1 MNPTIRTRPTPL
13 APFVGALLGS
23 FFAVALPAFAAPPDP
38 PDDWVRLETPHFV
51 LFGDAQAR
59 KVAEIADEL
68 ERLRAVLGRLTR
80 GKAVDLPAPTRVYVF
95 RSNEEMT
102 PFKPRWEGRPSP
114 VAGWFLGSEDENL
127 IALSAR
133 WNDDPR
139 PLVFHEF
146 VHEYLHAALPP
157 APQWFDEGVAEYYS
171 TFQSTGDRARVGR
184 PVEHHVRLLSE
195 VGWMPI
201 PLLFSVR
208 NDSPEYNEADKQ
220 GVFYAE
226 SWAVVHYLLNGD
238 PSRSGQLGRLF
249 EASLKGPIDEATF
262 RRITGDDFSTFEGK
276 VRSYVRGG
284 RFPFSA
290 FDLDPIATAP
300 SEATPVAPAEALAR
314 LGALLDRT
322 DSDRGD
328 EAEEIFRAALALDP
342 RRPVALSGLAAI
354 RERQGAI
361 VEAGFLHREAIA
373 SPGADAVVWYR
384 AGAFLLRTQ
393 SGRRFVPGALSP
405 ETCDAIERAR
415 AALEEALRIDPG
427 LAIARARLGSSFIY
441 EPAGRIAPGIPLL
454 EEAVRRLPHRRD
466 LAFELEELRRRD
478 RERPPPPPSPATHRT
493 SAPPATDDRSDP
505 VRALNDLL
513 ARKKWD
519 AAERY
524 LKARI
529 RESSGDEKV
538 FWQEQYDRT
547 RPLLAKNRLV
557 ERYNRGVSYLNRQ
570 RLEEALTELRVV
582 AESKDAGALGD
593 SARDLVRQIEELLR
607 KRQGKGGGG

>member
-1 MNPTIRTRPTPL
+1 MIPPQRRDAPPPAPRL
-13 APFVGALLGS
+13 AGAIAALL
-23 FFAVALPAFAAPPDP
+23 ALALPVFAAAPEP

-80 GKAVDLPAPTRVYVF
+80 GKEVHLPAPTRVYVF
-95 RSNEEMT
+95 RSNEAMT
-102 PFKPRWEGRPSP
+102 PYKPRWEGRPSP

-201 PLLFSVR
+201 PRLFAVER
-208 NDSPEYNEADKQ
+208 DSPEYNEADKQ

-238 PSRSGQLGRLF
+238 PARSGQLGRLF
-249 EASLKGPIDEATF
+249 EASQKGAIDEATF
-262 RRITGDDFSTFEGK
+262 RRITGDDFASFEGK

-284 RFPFSA
+284 RFPFAA
-290 FDLDPIATAP
+290 FDLEPVATAP
-300 SEATPVAPAEALAR
+300 SEATPLAPAEALAR

-322 DSDRGD
+322 DPSRGD

-342 RRPVALSGLAAI
+342 RRPVALSGLATI
-354 RERQGAI
+354 RERQGAT
-361 VEAGFLHREAIA
+361 VEAGFLHDEAIA

-427 LAIARARLGSSFIY
+427 LAIARARLGSSYVY
-441 EPAGRIAPGIPLL
+441 EPSGRIAPGIPLL

-478 RERPPPPPSPATHRT
+478 RERPLPPPGPTT
-493 SAPPATDDRSDP
+493 PPGSKAGGAGQRSDP
-505 VRALNDLL
+505 VRVLNDLL
-513 ARKKWD
+513 AKKKWD
-519 AAERY
+519 AAETY

-529 RESSGDEKV
+529 RESSGDEKA